1 MNGLALKKIK
11 RSKFFRYRFVILT
24 TVLVMS
30 LITGTLFFAFN
41 TGSETS
47 ISNKDYIFNT
57 WKVQKF
63 YKNGK
68 LVINN
73 KRFENLQLRVN
84 RNGTADWIRPDGK
97 LTLSFRISPDGTQIF
112 TDDGFSIEDIETIFE
127 LKKDRL
133 RFGKR
138 NIIAQYEY
146 VMVPA
151 SE

>member
-1 MNGLALKKIK
+1 MNGLALRKIK
-11 RSKFFRYRFVILT
+11 RSRFFRYRFVILAS
-24 TVLVMS
+24 VVVMS
-30 LITGTLFFAFN
+30 LVTGTLFFAFN
-41 TGSETS
+41 TDSDSS
-47 ISNKDYIFNT
+47 IVNKEYIFNT

-68 LVINN
+68 LVVNN
-73 KRFENLQLRVN
+73 KRFDELQLRIN
-84 RNGTADWIRPDGK
+84 KNGTADWIRPDGK
-97 LTLSFRISPDGTQIF
+97 LTLSFRISPDATQIF

-151 SE
+151 E

>member
-11 RSKFFRYRFVILT
+11 RSRFFRYRFVILT
-24 TVLVMS
+24 SVIVMS

-41 TGSETS
+41 TGTETS
-47 ISNKDYIFNT
+47 ISSKDYIFNT

-84 RNGTADWIRPDGK
+84 KNGTADWIRPDGK

-151 SE
+151 E

>member
-1 MNGLALKKIK
+1 MKGVAIKKIK
-11 RSKFFRYRFVILT
+11 RSKFFKYRFV
-24 TVLVMS
+24 VLSSFVVITMIIGS
-30 LITGTLFFAFN
+30 LFLAFN
-41 TGSETS
+41 PQKDSSVNDSE
-47 ISNKDYIFNT
+47 YIYNT
-57 WKVQKF
+57 WKVHKF

-73 KRFENLQLRVN
+73 KRFENLQLRIN
-84 RNGTADWIRPDGK
+84 KNGTADWIRPDGK

-151 SE
+151 E

>member
-1 MNGLALKKIK
+1 MNGLALRKIK
-11 RSKFFRYRFVILT
+11 RSRFFRYRFVILAS
-24 TVLVMS
+24 VIVMS

-41 TGSETS
+41 SGNESS
-47 ISNKDYIFNT
+47 INNKEYIFNT

-63 YKNGK
+63 YQNGK
-68 LVINN
+68 LVVNN
-73 KRFENLQLRVN
+73 KRFENLQLRIN
-84 RNGTADWIRPDGK
+84 KNGTADWLRPDGK
-97 LTLSFRISPDGTQIF
+97 QLTLSFRISPDATQIF

-151 SE
+151 E

>member
-1 MNGLALKKIK
+1 
-11 RSKFFRYRFVILT
+11 
-24 TVLVMS
+24 MS

-41 TGSETS
+41 TGSEPS
-47 ISNKDYIFNT
+47 ISNKEYIFNT

-73 KRFENLQLRVN
+73 KRFDNLQLRVN
-84 RNGTADWIRPDGK
+84 KNGTADWIRPDGK
-97 LTLSFRISPDGTQIF
+97 LTLAFRVSPDGTQIF

-146 VMVPA
+146 VMIPA
-151 SE
+151 E

>member
-1 MNGLALKKIK
+1 
-11 RSKFFRYRFVILT
+11 
-24 TVLVMS
+24 MS
-30 LITGTLFFAFN
+30 LVTGTLFFAFN
-41 TGSETS
+41 TGDDSA
-47 ISNKDYIFNT
+47 IVNKEYIFNT

-68 LVINN
+68 LVVNN
-73 KRFENLQLRVN
+73 KRFDDLQLRIN
-84 RNGTADWIRPDGK
+84 KNGTADWIRPDGK
-97 LTLSFRISPDGTQIF
+97 LTLSFRISPDATQIF

-151 SE
+151 E

>member
-1 MNGLALKKIK
+1 
-11 RSKFFRYRFVILT
+11 VILAS
-24 TVLVMS
+24 VVVMS
-30 LITGTLFFAFN
+30 LVTGTLFFAFN
-41 TGSETS
+41 TDSDSS
-47 ISNKDYIFNT
+47 IVNKEYIFNT

-68 LVINN
+68 LVVNN
-73 KRFENLQLRVN
+73 KRFDELQLRIN
-84 RNGTADWIRPDGK
+84 KNGTADWIRPDGK
-97 LTLSFRISPDGTQIF
+97 LTLSFRISPDATQIF

-151 SE
+151 E

>member
-1 MNGLALKKIK
+1 MNSLALKKIK
-11 RSKFFRYRFVILT
+11 RSKFFRYRFVILAS
-24 TVLVMS
+24 VVVMS

-41 TGSETS
+41 SGNESA
-47 ISNKDYIFNT
+47 ISNKDYIYNT

-63 YKNGK
+63 YQNGK

-73 KRFENLQLRVN
+73 KKYKDRLLRVN
-84 RNGTADWIRPDGK
+84 KNGTAEWLSEGGK
-97 LTLSFRISPDGTQIF
+97 LTLSFRISADGSQIF
-112 TDDGFSIEDIETIFE
+112 LDNGFSVEDIETIFE

-151 SE
+151 E

>member
-1 MNGLALKKIK
+1 MNGLALRKIK
-11 RSKFFRYRFVILT
+11 RSRFFRYRFVILAS
-24 TVLVMS
+24 VIVMS
-30 LITGTLFFAFN
+30 LVTGMLFFAFN
-41 TGSETS
+41 TGNESS
-47 ISNKDYIFNT
+47 ISNKEYIFNT

-84 RNGTADWIRPDGK
+84 KNGTADWIRPEGK

-151 SE
+151 E